1 MNYAIKYTAESSRSL
16 NECLSEHWRFA
27 SNPDKPNYR
36 EEALAVHY
44 RENHHNSPPSLKFKL
59 LYTVRNTVNIM
70 RKIHEAFVINNLKPQ
85 INDKDECIF
94 VKRFLVIIYQ

>member
-1 MNYAIKYTAESSRSL
+1 MKYNTQL
-16 NECLSEHWRFA
+16 YTGEHWRFA
-27 SNPDKPNYR
+27 SNPDKPSYR

-59 LYTVRNTVNIM
+59 LYTVRNTIM

-85 INDKDECIF
+85 INDKDVCIF
-94 VKRFLVIIYQ
+94 VKRFLVSYQ